1 MLTTLSVVA
10 FLERGRTVQ
19 EPRISQISLPGRGF
33 VSPIVSHPPA
43 IITSMGFELL
53 DEAAGLLEKANANL
67 EPELLSAES
76 AREALAGYARIK
88 RLASYGETVLA
99 RKIDDAHELA
109 LVTGTSIG
117 KAQETVETGKRP
129 RHSGRRGAPVRG
141 HLPSSRRPRSQ
152 RPRSP
157 GPGPRGSSSG

>member
-1 MLTTLSVVA
+1 
-10 FLERGRTVQ
+10 
-19 EPRISQISLPGRGF
+19 
-33 VSPIVSHPPA
+33 
-43 IITSMGFELL
+43 MGFEPL
-53 DEAAGLLEKANANL
+53 DEAAGLLQKANANL

-117 KAQETVETGKRP
+117 KARETVETGKRP